1 MMPASIAPVW
11 NQPRLWH
18 RVSGVGSVSERP
30 KVQHSKCCVQRTC
43 TVGSNPTATATNKR
57 VPEQKFWNPLGF
69 KLRLVDGPVYLSS
82 GWRCCRAFPAT

>member
-1 MMPASIAPVW
+1 M
-11 NQPRLWH
+11 
-18 RVSGVGSVSERP
+18 SERP

-69 KLRLVDGPVYLSS
+69 KLRLVGGPSS
-82 GWRCCRAFPAT
+82 DWRCLVGGPAAARSPAT